1 DAESTSP
8 RNAPFTPPVG
18 SRSFPTR
25 RSSAPPN
32 DYSDDTVQ
40 NGTLGFGGSITGD
53 LKVVAIKAAS
63 ASYLGIEND
72 TGALSAELV
81 GLDSSEEQTF
91 EHDTLTLN
99 DIGRMLQDK
108 NYRIS

>member
-81 GLDSSEEQTF
+81 GLDRSEERRVGK
-91 EHDTLTLN
+91 DRVTLKA
-99 DIGRMLQDK
+99 IGDAGREK
-108 NYRIS
+108 REWER

>member
-1 DAESTSP
+1 DAVSLTLTSVTLY
-8 RNAPFTPPVG
+8 AGVG
-18 SRSFPTR
+18 SSRIDDVGATQ
-25 RSSAPPN
+25 PPN

-81 GLDSSEEQTF
+81 GLDRSEERRVGK
-91 EHDTLTLN
+91 DRVTLKA
-99 DIGRMLQDK
+99 IGDAGREK
-108 NYRIS
+108 REWER